1 MGTVRS
7 VNLAVVRTGD
17 WTGKLG
23 RTGIDKRPV
32 DGRVHVALGGV
43 TGDTVVD
50 TANHGAS
57 YQAVY
62 AFGVDDLAHWSSVI
76 GRELVP
82 GNAGEN
88 LSVAD
93 ADVNDLV
100 IGQRVRVGETVL
112 RVTGPRIPCRVF
124 AGFWSA
130 QSLIKRFTE
139 HGRPGAYFAVE
150 EPGAVWAGAPI
161 EILSTPDH
169 GVTVAEVFGVL
180 RGRKRELD
188 DHVRQAL
195 GDLPEPWAEDVR
207 SRMALAAR

>member
-1 MGTVRS
+1 MGTVHS

-17 WTGKLG
+17 WTGRLG
-23 RTGIDKRPV
+23 RTGIDKRPAP
-32 DGRVHVALGGV
+32 GRVHVSVGGV

-50 TANHGAS
+50 TANHGAVC
-57 YQAVY
+57 QAVY
-62 AFGVDDLAHWSSVI
+62 AFGIEDLAHWSSVL

-88 LSVAD
+88 LSVGGT
-93 ADVNDLV
+93 DVNDLV
-100 IGQRVRVGETVL
+100 IGQRLRVGETVL

-130 QSLIKRFTE
+130 TGFVKRFTE

-150 EPGAVWAGAPI
+150 EPGEVWAGASI
-161 EILSTPDH
+161 EALSTPDH

-180 RGRKRELD
+180 RGRRRELD
-188 DHVRQAL
+188 AHVAQAL
-195 GDLPEPWAEDVR
+195 DDLPAAWAEDAR
-207 SRMALAAR
+207 GRMALATR